1 MGERS
6 RPRPLPEAVIRE
18 KLEALP
24 SWTREGRCLARDIVF
39 PGFTD
44 AVRFIGIVADHAE
57 RIDHHPD
64 ILLSYRR
71 MTIRLSSHDAGGVT
85 DRDFRLAGLIEE
97 SLRRGTTR

>member
-6 RPRPLPEAVIRE
+6 RPRPLPEGEIRG

-24 SWTREGRCLARDIVF
+24 FWKREGRCLARDIAF

-44 AVRFIGIVADHAE
+44 AVRFIGVIADHAE

-71 MTIRLSSHDAGGVT
+71 MTLRLTSHDAGGIT
-85 DRDFRLAGLIEE
+85 ERDFRLAGLIEE
-97 SLRRGTTR
+97 SLQRGQS